1 MLLRVWRISTAARP
15 APSTKAGMTMRCR
28 FARGSSQ
35 TGTKPDAGS
44 QCRRTD
50 SSRISMMPS
59 QKLGTDSPQ
68 SETALTRKSQALLRC
83 TAEKTPAGIAMAS
96 ATSRDRPASSMVMGS
111 LRPTVETTDS
121 RVRIDS
127 PRSPRRARPS
137 QRRYCRGIGS
147 SRPYLARISASPAAS
162 ASVPPMTR
170 AGSPG
175 IMRTPVNTMRL
186 ITNRVAMEIA
196 TRRIR
201 NSSTGLRSVPGHSL
215 DADQPVRH
223 RLVALQVA
231 GVRHDVVGV
240 VEVDDVATRV
250 DLLERLAVELRP
262 LALIAHLARPVQQR
276 VHRLVAHVGGV
287 EAAPAGVELVD
298 VAVRVH
304 PSAPADGEGLQL
316 AVVVVGEGG

>member
-186 ITNRVAMEIA
+186 I
-196 TRRIR
+196 R

-223 RLVALQVA
+223 RLVAPQVA

-262 LALIAHLARPVQQR
+262 LALIAHLARP
-276 VHRLVAHVGGV
+276 
-287 EAAPAGVELVD
+287 
-298 VAVRVH
+298 
-304 PSAPADGEGLQL
+304 
-316 AVVVVGEGG
+316 